1 MQVGSRLG
9 HEWGYDGY
17 GNAPRSRGS
26 NVDIGR
32 RDFHRCNRAQLRV
45 GGDHVG
51 VDAIR
56 QKAEQDIVLAHR
68 GEKLVLG
75 HGVERI
81 EIPIHLGHAAQALD
95 RAACYGLRDE
105 DA

>member
-1 MQVGSRLG
+1 MTVTGMRRAVAAATSIS
-9 HEWGYDGY
+9 DG
-17 GNAPRSRGS
+17 
-26 NVDIGR
+26 
-32 RDFHRCNRAQLRV
+32 RAQLRV

-51 VDAIR
+51 VDAIL
-56 QKAEQDIVLAHR
+56 QQAEQDIVLAHR

-81 EIPIHLGHAAQALD
+81 GIPIHLGHAAQALD